1 MRKAEVFPRGKAKGL
16 STDPSTCR
24 MQRQPGAGMNRSNI
38 EYLAAITQIQP
49 SRLSLTRFLPACLVA
64 VVASI
69 MGTMATAFRRIRF
82 NLWPGGEPIRL
93 PPPRSD
99 FAGNSVT
106 ATATSTVPHQ
116 GKWVV
121 SKNLG
126 AAIQAHRVWLFYKK
140 ARRRCV
146 P

>member
-1 MRKAEVFPRGKAKGL
+1 
-16 STDPSTCR
+16 
-24 MQRQPGAGMNRSNI
+24 MNRSNI

-116 GKWVV
+116 GK
-121 SKNLG
+121 
-126 AAIQAHRVWLFYKK
+126 
-140 ARRRCV
+140 
-146 P
+146 